1 MTTAA
6 PPASPAW
13 FSAGPV
19 GDALQPARYH
29 AVLDDLVAHSSG
41 PTGRG
46 ALAAARARLLSSDG
60 VARALLSQ
68 RCDHDRCWVI
78 SGPTRTSCLPVGV
91 DAVVLVAACLLVSP
105 ATGTVI
111 LRRRGRNTAVGCG
124 WRFDLARAA
133 ALVTQM
139 ADSPGESGD
148 ADLRGVVPC

>member
-41 PTGRG
+41 PTGRD
-46 ALAAARARLLSSDG
+46 ALAEARGRLLASDG

-91 DAVVLVAACLLVSP
+91 EAVVLVAACLLVSP
-105 ATGTVI
+105 ATGTVT
-111 LRRRGRNTAVGCG
+111 LRRHGRNTAVGCR
-124 WRFDLARAA
+124 WPFDLARAA
-133 ALVTQM
+133 ALVSQ
-139 ADSPGESGD
+139 A
-148 ADLRGVVPC
+148 AHGVVPC